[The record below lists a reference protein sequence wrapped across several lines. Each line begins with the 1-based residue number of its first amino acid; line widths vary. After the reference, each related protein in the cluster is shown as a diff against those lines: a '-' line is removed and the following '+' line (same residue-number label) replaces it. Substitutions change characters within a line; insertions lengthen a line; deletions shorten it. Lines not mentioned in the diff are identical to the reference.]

1 MFGWAASNW
10 SMTLNQAAFSPTS
23 NCSQDIRLSV
33 ILPLLLLLPDELLL
47 LLLPLLLPQADR
59 IEAPAPAARTP
70 PESWK
75 KLRRLSGLGTGST
88 FASLRAS
95 PFISFLCPVMGGY
108 GSPVPRRLLV
118 RYLFGEVAGPGWADR
133 PRVVEN
139 QVK

>member
-1 MFGWAASNW
+1 MFGWAASNS
-10 SMTLNQAAFSPTS
+10 SMTLNQAAFSATS
-23 NCSQDIRLSV
+23 NCSQDISV
-33 ILPLLLLLPDELLL
+33 SVVLPLLLPLLPLDE

>member
-1 MFGWAASNW
+1 MFGWAASNS
-10 SMTLNQAAFSPTS
+10 SMTLNQAAFSATS
-23 NCSQDIRLSV
+23 NCSQDISV
-33 ILPLLLLLPDELLL
+33 SVVLPPLLPLLPDDL

-95 PFISFLCPVMGGY
+95 PFISFLCPVMGGC

-118 RYLFGEVAGPGWADR
+118 RYLFGEVTRPGWADR
-133 PRVVEN
+133 PRVGEN
-139 QVK
+139 Q